1 MGIRLMELKTD
12 GSHKEFILK
21 ESVGENII
29 TWECLPA
36 VEEILDYL
44 KENPFPADK
53 YYCQKEFIEDI
64 TLASGYMHLWV
75 EKIQTAEY
83 IAELIYE
90 LI

>member
-29 TWECLPA
+29 IWECLPA
-36 VEEILDYL
+36 VEEILEYL
-44 KENPFPADK
+44 KENPFPEDK
-53 YYCQKEFIEDI
+53 CYSQKEFIEDAA
-64 TLASGYMHLWV
+64 LAAGYIHLWV
-75 EKIQTAEY
+75 EKEETAEF
-83 IAELIYE
+83 IAGLIYE